1 MSFKLMHCARVF
13 MFTSELSLSLSLYMI
28 YGTLNP
34 VISRPKSEAKFSGPT
49 RFSGQFQ
56 SFDPQM
62 GDIMRCLTLFEVLC
76 KFVSNT
82 F

>member
-1 MSFKLMHCARVF
+1 MYCARVF
-13 MFTSELSLSLSLYMI
+13 MFTSELSLSLSLSLSLYIYIYI
-28 YGTLNP
+28 YGTLTP
-34 VISRPKSEAKFSGPT
+34 VISQTKSEAKFSGPT
-49 RFSGQFQ
+49 RFQ

-62 GDIMRCLTLFEVLC
+62 GDIMRCLALFEVLR